1 MLLVLCEGMLLKA
14 PKLKKHTDRLELD
27 GWGFLDAYCQQ
38 TEEDDDIV
46 EFKPKDKYISD
57 AVAGRPTISQPM
69 AVGVVFAYAMGG
81 QEVQD

>member
-46 EFKPKDKYISD
+46 ELK
-57 AVAGRPTISQPM
+57 SQR
-69 AVGVVFAYAMGG
+69 
-81 QEVQD
+81 QIH